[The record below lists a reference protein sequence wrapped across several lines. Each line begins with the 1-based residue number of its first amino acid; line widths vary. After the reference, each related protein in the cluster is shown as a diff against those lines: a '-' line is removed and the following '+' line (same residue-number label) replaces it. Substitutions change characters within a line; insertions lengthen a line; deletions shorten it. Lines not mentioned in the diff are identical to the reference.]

1 MTIPVEIMLRGD
13 DRVYTNTLVQPGE
26 PTAWTERDIAAVLK
40 GVLVTIDRIQ
50 NPGKT
55 EEPDVVL
62 RGISWIVHPV
72 ETGVVI
78 AMEIHTA
85 SVVAGPIALPSAQL
99 ETLITKAL
107 KSGTP
112 GTVVH

>member
-13 DRVYTNTLVQPGE
+13 DRVYANTLVQPGE
-26 PTAWTERDIAAVLK
+26 PTTWTERDIAAVLRA
-40 GVLVTIDRIQ
+40 VLVAVERAQ
-50 NPGKT
+50 NPGKA

-72 ETGVVI
+72 ESGVVI

-85 SVVAGPIALPSAQL
+85 SVVAGPIALPSAHL

-112 GTVVH
+112 GAVVH